1 MKVFPRRQIAIA
13 SMGAI
18 LNAAAAVEVK
28 ADKQVS
34 VSGVSSG
41 AYMAAQLQVA
51 YSKTFMGAGSIA
63 GGPYYCAENM
73 TDITTIKLKCMA
85 GQGIIPDDYAPYRD
99 KAIEL
104 SKEGKID
111 DVSNLRHSR
120 VFIFNSVEDQIINP
134 GLGYLSVLFFQHFS
148 EDPENDVL
156 ALNAIPGYAN
166 YALAHGMP
174 TSMDGYDDYINYA
187 DKATPCAPANSQE
200 YPWFPNEFL
209 RGNDPWLYHCP
220 YPNEYAPVIEGYSMA
235 KDLLGHIYG
244 NINEPL
250 EAAGTITSH
259 QQLQFVDDPDIK
271 TVDDLHKHGIGE
283 SLYVY
288 TPSACKADPGRCDKL
303 HVALHGCQQFPEWT
317 FTGKT
322 GSQKAGKKIQFD
334 DLFYNGPFNGL
345 AEANG
350 IVVLYP
356 QAHNIGTAQDAIN
369 PYGCWE
375 FWPFYEEDKE
385 NYYTQ
390 EGIQMRMIKS
400 MVDQFSEGEE
410 S

>member
-1 MKVFPRRQIAIA
+1 MLGNRNNMNPKNQSPNQIPRQGVQMKTFLRRQFAAA
-13 SMGAI
+13 SLGAI
-18 LNAAAAVEVK
+18 LSALIVMEAN

-41 AYMAAQLQVA
+41 AYMAVQLQVA
-51 YSKTFMGAGSIA
+51 YSKTFMGVGSIA

-73 TDITTIKLKCMA
+73 TDITAIKLKCMA

-99 KAIEL
+99 EAIEL

-111 DVSNLRHSR
+111 DVSNLGQSK

-148 EDPENDVL
+148 DNPADDVL
-156 ALNAIPGYAN
+156 ALNAIPGYLN
-166 YALAHGMP
+166 YAVAHGMP
-174 TSMDGYDDYINYA
+174 TSMDGYDDYINYV
-187 DKATPCAPANSQE
+187 DQATPCSPANSQQ

-220 YPNEYAPVIEGYSMA
+220 YPNEYAPVVEGYSMA
-235 KDLLGHIYG
+235 KDLLDHIYG
-244 NINEPL
+244 SMNEPV
-250 EAAGTITSH
+250 EAAGQITSH

-288 TPSACKADPGRCDKL
+288 TPSSCKDDPSQCDKL

-317 FTGKT
+317 FTGKV
-322 GSQKAGKKIQFD
+322 GSKKAGQNMSCSIPKPTTSEPPRMTSIPTAAGSFGHSTMKTRRTTTPKK
-334 DLFYNGPFNGL
+334 
-345 AEANG
+345 
-350 IVVLYP
+350 
-356 QAHNIGTAQDAIN
+356 
-369 PYGCWE
+369 E
-375 FWPFYEEDKE
+375 FKCA
-385 NYYTQ
+385 
-390 EGIQMRMIKS
+390 
-400 MVDQFSEGEE
+400 
-410 S
+410 